1 MALVSEPRGTHDI
14 PEQSIPGHEATPL
27 TGTKLAIICIALC
40 LAVLLVALVCVCWT
54 PSSFVN
60 NLLYKENTILATGIP
75 SITDEFKTMNSVGW
89 YVSAYLLTTCTFQLF
104 YGKLYTFFSM
114 KKVFLAAV
122 SIFEIG
128 SAICGAAPSSVIFII
143 GRAIAGLGSAGIVS
157 GALIITGNSAPLH
170 RRPIREYIIVT
181 FARLPFTNTKKN
193 SHWSIDF
200 NVWSCFCGR
209 PFAWQCFHWPC
220 QLAVVE
226 RSLVPRMA

>member
-1 MALVSEPRGTHDI
+1 
-14 PEQSIPGHEATPL
+14 
-27 TGTKLAIICIALC
+27 
-40 LAVLLVALVCVCWT
+40 
-54 PSSFVN
+54 
-60 NLLYKENTILATGIP
+60 
-75 SITDEFKTMNSVGW
+75 MNSVGW

-104 YGKLYTFFSM
+104 YGKVYTFFSM

-181 FARLPFTNTKKN
+181 FARPPFTNTKKIVIGLLI
-193 SHWSIDF
+193 SMYGVAS
-200 NVWSCFCGR
+200 
-209 PFAWQCFHWPC
+209 
-220 QLAVVE
+220 VVGPLLGSVFTDHVSW
-226 RSLVPRMA
+226 RWWKGL